1 MHWLWDQDTEE
12 KASTLFG
19 GLAAAGLLM
28 GSTGSVGRVMGALWA
43 LTGTGLSAWK
53 GFSGES
59 QGEDVDEEKE
69 ETSLD
74 CWLSARGGER
84 SCCGAVS
91 AEGGDVID
99 RGDKHD
105 KCKVLKVNR
114 LDF

>member
-1 MHWLWDQDTEE
+1 
-12 KASTLFG
+12 
-19 GLAAAGLLM
+19 M

-43 LTGTGLSAWK
+43 LAGTGLSAWK

-59 QGEDVDEEKE
+59 QGEEVDEEKE

-84 SCCGAVS
+84 SRWGTAS
-91 AEGGDVID
+91 AERGDVID

-105 KCKVLKVNR
+105 KCKDYTR
-114 LDF
+114 

>member
-1 MHWLWDQDTEE
+1 
-12 KASTLFG
+12 
-19 GLAAAGLLM
+19 M

-43 LTGTGLSAWK
+43 LAGTGLSAWK

-59 QGEDVDEEKE
+59 QGEDVGEETE

-84 SCCGAVS
+84 SRCGTVS

-105 KCKVLKVNR
+105 KCKV
-114 LDF
+114 